1 MLRGNGVWP
10 RGPKEEAKQGGRPTG
25 RGEGGAVGQRS
36 TLGRGLS
43 EFWGMLSTKIKISDG
58 RKVCGF
64 KKLVLCQFGVEPT
77 QPRIALVSATRRKSD
92 LMTV

>member
-1 MLRGNGVWP
+1 M
-10 RGPKEEAKQGGRPTG
+10 
-25 RGEGGAVGQRS
+25 GQRR

-43 EFWGMLSTKIKISDG
+43 KFWGMLSTKAKISDG

-64 KKLVLCQFGVEPT
+64 KKLALCQFGVEPT
-77 QPRIALVSATRRKSD
+77 QPRIAPVSATWRKPD